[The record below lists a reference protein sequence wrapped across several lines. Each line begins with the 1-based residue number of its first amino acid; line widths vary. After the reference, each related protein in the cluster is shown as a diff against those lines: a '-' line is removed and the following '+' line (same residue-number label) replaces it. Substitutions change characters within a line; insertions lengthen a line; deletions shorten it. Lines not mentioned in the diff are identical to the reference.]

1 MYQFS
6 VIQQYCNQTGYKKI
20 LVVMTVHRQSK
31 ITRLNT
37 TKTQRIASLAL
48 QMYRYRRHFAVPS
61 LSVLLTATVLEALA
75 VQNVS
80 LINSFEIHL

>member
-1 MYQFS
+1 
-6 VIQQYCNQTGYKKI
+6 
-20 LVVMTVHRQSK
+20 MTVHRQSK

-80 LINSFEIHL
+80 LLNSLEIHL